1 VIIARSRP
9 SKTRIRTST
18 LASPRH
24 EEQLERIIKLR
35 VCLVSR
41 DRIHVISVAS
51 RLAYIGSS
59 YQFRAFGQA
68 IGRWTGA
75 LSRPTPKKRKFTSN
89 GKGEI

>member
-51 RLAYIGSS
+51 RLACIGSS
-59 YQFRAFGQA
+59 YQFVLL
-68 IGRWTGA
+68 GRRLAGGPE
-75 LSRPTPKKRKFTSN
+75 R
-89 GKGEI
+89 